1 MVSSF
6 LTRCHKIL
14 DQQKEEREAVG
25 TVECFLKGECF
36 AVYIGRKVLKMFIL
50 ATNGDLDTFKDNG
63 INYLL

>member
-25 TVECFLKGECF
+25 TVECFLKGECS
-36 AVYIGRKVLKMFIL
+36 AAYTELKVLKILMFV
-50 ATNGDLDTFKDNG
+50 TSGDQDTLEDNV
-63 INYLL
+63 